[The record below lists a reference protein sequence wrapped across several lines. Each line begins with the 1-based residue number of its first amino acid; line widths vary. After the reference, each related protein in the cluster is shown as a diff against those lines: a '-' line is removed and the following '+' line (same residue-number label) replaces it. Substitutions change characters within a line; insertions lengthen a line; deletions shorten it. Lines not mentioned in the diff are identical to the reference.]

1 MTMGLPLQEIAGAP
15 EATVESAHKE
25 TLCLLHSGFAL
36 VKAP

>member
-1 MTMGLPLQEIAGAP
+1 MMGFPLQEIAGAP

-25 TLCLLHSGFAL
+25 TLCLLHSGFTL